1 MSLRFQKFDY
11 VDLSYSVPR
20 EKPVLLKCPNKGS
33 RKTVPL
39 QKKNN
44 NNGFEFGLKR
54 RRMHS
59 SKLPLQKRPKLIPFI
74 KCVTTKSGVSGETGL
89 EAANSLPR
97 ARI

>member
-39 QKKNN
+39 QKK
-44 NNGFEFGLKR
+44 K
-54 RRMHS
+54 
-59 SKLPLQKRPKLIPFI
+59 II
-74 KCVTTKSGVSGETGL
+74 ITGL
-89 EAANSLPR
+89 NLGSKGEECIHPNFDFR
-97 ARI
+97 KGQN